1 MPGLGQPRGPA
12 PSARAGTDARSV
24 GFRVHAAHLAFAGL
38 LVSLVPAVAA
48 AEPEVSTPL
57 RGLVRAY
64 GELSPRDVA
73 LRLTWLRAADR
84 ELLADHP
91 VLAAEVLVRG
101 CEADPRLRLR
111 ASRLRLECRSV
122 RAMVATLRGIEGEEA
137 WRLAAA
143 AERSRLL
150 GDAKCDEGEYE
161 LESCE
166 SMAALRRSLAGLE
179 L

>member
-1 MPGLGQPRGPA
+1 M
-12 PSARAGTDARSV
+12 
-24 GFRVHAAHLAFAGL
+24 
-38 LVSLVPAVAA
+38 
-48 AEPEVSTPL
+48 
-57 RGLVRAY
+57 
-64 GELSPRDVA
+64 
-73 LRLTWLRAADR
+73 TWLRAPDR

-91 VLAAEVLVRG
+91 VLAAELLARG
-101 CEADPRLRLR
+101 CEADPRLRFR
-111 ASRLRLECRSV
+111 ASRLRLDCRSA
-122 RAMVATLRGIEGEEA
+122 RTMVATLRGIEDEEA

-166 SMAALRRSLAGLE
+166 SMVELRRSLTALD